1 MIDEAKLI
9 NMHTLRFEQL
19 QYECYTWERILS
31 FYTLENIHQKNR
43 LSEILKKQISA
54 DFLIEIEEYHSK
66 FMRND
71 EFIYSFKHDLG
82 ILVRNINLA
91 AENNLEMNAIIDYQ
105 VTDIRIH
112 IAVFVQEFNS
122 IQQQFN
128 KCLCDYIC

>member
-1 MIDEAKLI
+1 MINEVKLK
-9 NMHTLRFEQL
+9 NMHAIRFDQL
-19 QYECYTWERILS
+19 KYECYSWERILT

-43 LSEILKKQISA
+43 LSEILKKKISA

-66 FMRND
+66 FIRND

-91 AENNLEMNAIIDYQ
+91 EENNLEMNAIIDYQ
-105 VTDIRIH
+105 ITDIRIH

-128 KCLCDYIC
+128 KCLYDYIC